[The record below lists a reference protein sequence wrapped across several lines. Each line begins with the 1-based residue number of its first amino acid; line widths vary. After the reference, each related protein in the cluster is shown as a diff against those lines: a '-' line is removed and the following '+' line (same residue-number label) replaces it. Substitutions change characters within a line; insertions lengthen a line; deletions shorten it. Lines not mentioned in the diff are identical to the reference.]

1 MTNIRYHS
9 VGGVKKEGIPECYP
23 EVLDRRLY
31 PGVKVSENYY
41 PDWSRAAFMDVR
53 NVEDLYLAGIQ
64 FSCEEPDER
73 ESYYIEG
80 CYVLKQEIYLQKT
93 NAKQPI
99 M

>member
-1 MTNIRYHS
+1 
-9 VGGVKKEGIPECYP
+9 
-23 EVLDRRLY
+23 
-31 PGVKVSENYY
+31 
-41 PDWSRAAFMDVR
+41 MDVR
-53 NVEDLYLAGIQ
+53 NVDDLYLAGIQ